1 MVVSLGDRTKCTELN
16 VPFHS
21 HCTSFEALPQMLSQ
35 TRDHD
40 APERCEI

>member
-1 MVVSLGDRTKCTELN
+1 MVVALGDRTKRTEFN

-21 HCTSFEALPQMLSQ
+21 HCTSFEDLPQMLSQ

-40 APERCEI
+40 APEGCKI